1 MNPDIKVIAPWRIPK
16 FYQRF
21 AGRSD
26 LLEYAASK
34 GIPVTQTKSK
44 PWSTDENLFHISY
57 EAGILEDPNT
67 TPPADM
73 WKLTQ
78 APEQAPNDP
87 EHISIEFT
95 KGIPTRLIVPATG
108 KEYTDA
114 CDVFLELNALA
125 RKHGIGRVDIVENR
139 FIGVK
144 SRGCYESP
152 GATILRAA
160 HIDLEGLTLDREV
173 RRIRDQIVTTKLSE
187 ILYYGFFFSPESQ
200 YVRSC
205 IPPSQLTVNG
215 TVKLKLYKG
224 HVSIE
229 GRSSDELLYDEKFS
243 SMDELGGFEPE
254 ETSGFISVQSIRL
267 KRFGLGLAHR
277 GMAGADPKKAYA
289 LPQ

>member
-1 MNPDIKVIAPWRIPK
+1 
-16 FYQRF
+16 
-21 AGRSD
+21 
-26 LLEYAASK
+26 
-34 GIPVTQTKSK
+34 
-44 PWSTDENLFHISY
+44 
-57 EAGILEDPNT
+57 
-67 TPPADM
+67 M

-78 APEQAPNDP
+78 SPQNAPNEP
-87 EHISIEFT
+87 EKISIEFT
-95 KGIPTRLIVPATG
+95 KGIPTRLTVHATG
-108 KEYTDA
+108 NVYTDA
-114 CDVFLELNALA
+114 CDLFLQLNTLA

-215 TVKLKLYKG
+215 TVKLSLFKG
-224 HVSIE
+224 HVSID

-254 ETSGFISVQSIRL
+254 ETSGFIAVQSIRL
-267 KRFGLGLAHR
+267 KRFGLGQSVKGLA
-277 GMAGADPKKAYA
+277 GTDPKKAYA
-289 LPQ
+289 IPQ

>member
-1 MNPDIKVIAPWRIPK
+1 M
-16 FYQRF
+16 
-21 AGRSD
+21 
-26 LLEYAASK
+26 
-34 GIPVTQTKSK
+34 
-44 PWSTDENLFHISY
+44 
-57 EAGILEDPNT
+57 
-67 TPPADM
+67 
-73 WKLTQ
+73 
-78 APEQAPNDP
+78 
-87 EHISIEFT
+87 
-95 KGIPTRLIVPATG
+95 
-108 KEYTDA
+108 
-114 CDVFLELNALA
+114 
-125 RKHGIGRVDIVENR
+125 DIVENR
-139 FIGVK
+139 LIGVK